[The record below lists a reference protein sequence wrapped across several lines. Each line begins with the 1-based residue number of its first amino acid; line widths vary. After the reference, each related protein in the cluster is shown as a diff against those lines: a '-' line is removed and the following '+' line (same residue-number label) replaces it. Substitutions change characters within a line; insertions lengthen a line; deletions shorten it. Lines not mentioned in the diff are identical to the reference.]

1 MGLPL
6 PPPQMFLVIVEV
18 LWIAFGGIVWYI
30 GIRLYLAG
38 RKSFASTPEEE

>member
-1 MGLPL
+1 MGLPVQ
-6 PPPQMFLVIVEV
+6 PAQMLLRIVGV